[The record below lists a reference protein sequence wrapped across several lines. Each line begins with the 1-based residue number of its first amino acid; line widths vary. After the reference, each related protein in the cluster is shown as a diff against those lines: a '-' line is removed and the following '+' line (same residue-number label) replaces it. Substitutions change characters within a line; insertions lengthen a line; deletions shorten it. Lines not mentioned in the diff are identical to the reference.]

1 MKTSGVPEKAGRW
14 ETGPEGTKVA
24 ALAAG
29 QSCLA
34 AHLSASLS
42 AACLGAEEL
51 KQGHRLDIGSFETW
65 VLNSWIVAD
74 NR

>member
-1 MKTSGVPEKAGRW
+1 MSGVPEKAGRW
-14 ETGPEGTKVA
+14 ATGPEGTKVA

-29 QSCLA
+29 QAC
-34 AHLSASLS
+34 HLCASLS

-51 KQGHRLDIGSFETW
+51 KQGYRLDVERFETW
-65 VLNSWIVAD
+65 VLNSWIVAE